1 MLFRSKKG
9 QYCIDVCAAPG
20 GKSLHMAEL
29 LGTDGFVDARDISQA
44 KVNLIT
50 ENIRRSG
57 FSNIRARVMDAQ
69 VPDRESEEKADIV
82 LADLP
87 CSGLGIIGRKPDI
100 KYRASL
106 QSVEALAGLQREILS
121 VVWRYVK
128 PGGTLVYST
137 CTVSRKENEENAA
150 WLAGNFPLRPVNIE
164 ERLDRKLW
172 SETMKQGYIQLLP
185 GSYPGDGFFL
195 AVFERV

>member
-1 MLFRSKKG
+1 
-9 QYCIDVCAAPG
+9 
-20 GKSLHMAEL
+20 MAEL